1 MNKQAMR
8 ETFGA
13 ELVEIGR
20 TNDRL
25 VVLTA
30 DLADA
35 IKVQG
40 FAEAYPER
48 FFQMGISEADMMGTA
63 AGMALDGKISV
74 ATTFAIFATSLGH
87 QPIRLSVGYNSA
99 NVKICSSH
107 GGVTVGADGA
117 THQAFEDIA
126 LMRMIPG
133 MTVVV
138 PADAHEARAATRAI
152 IEHTGPVYLRLG
164 RIPTPIVTA
173 ADAPF
178 DLSAAV
184 ELRDGTDVAVCA
196 AGIMVPM
203 ALDAAHTLEKEHG
216 ISATVVNVHTIKPLD
231 TRTIVAAATRCGC
244 VVSAEEHS
252 VLGGLGGVIAETL
265 SSAYPVPLERVGV
278 QDTFGES
285 GEPDEILEAYGLT
298 SHAIVASAL
307 KVVDRKQSGAV

>member
-8 ETFGA
+8 EAFGA
-13 ELVEIGR
+13 ELVEIAR

-40 FAEAYPER
+40 FAEAYPKR

-63 AGMALDGKISV
+63 AGMALDGKIPV

-87 QPIRLSVGYNSA
+87 QPIRLSVGYNNA

-178 DLSAAV
+178 DLGAAV
-184 ELRDGTDVAVCA
+184 ELRDGTDVAVFA
-196 AGIMVPM
+196 TGMMVPM
-203 ALDAAHTLEKEHG
+203 ALDAADVLEKEHG

-231 TRTIVAAATRCGC
+231 TDTIIRAATRCGC
-244 VVSAEEHS
+244 AVTAEEHS

-278 QDTFGES
+278 QDTYGES

-307 KVVDRKQSGAV
+307 KVVDRKRNGAV

>member
-1 MNKQAMR
+1 MR
-8 ETFGA
+8 EAFGA

-63 AGMALDGKISV
+63 AGMALDGKIPV

-87 QPIRLSVGYNSA
+87 QPIRLSVGYNNA

-138 PADAHEARAATRAI
+138 PADANEARAATRAI

-173 ADAPF
+173 ADTPF
-178 DLSAAV
+178 DLTAAV
-184 ELRDGTDVAVCA
+184 ELRNGSDVAVCA

-203 ALDAAHTLEKEHG
+203 ALDAADILEKEHG
-216 ISATVVNVHTIKPLD
+216 IAATVVNVHTIKPLD

-244 VVSAEEHS
+244 VVTAEEHS
-252 VLGGLGGVIAETL
+252 VLGGLAGVVAETL
-265 SSAYPVPLERVGV
+265 STAYPVPLERVGV

-307 KVVDRKQSGAV
+307 KVVDRKRTGAV

>member
-1 MNKQAMR
+1 MKKHAMR
-8 ETFGA
+8 EAFGA
-13 ELVEIGR
+13 ELLEIAKK
-20 TNDRL
+20 NDRL

-35 IKVQG
+35 IKVQA
-40 FAEAYPER
+40 FAETYPER

-63 AGMALDGKISV
+63 AGMALDGKIPV

-87 QPIRLSVGYNSA
+87 QPIRLSVGYNQA

-164 RIPTPIVTA
+164 RIPTPIVTI
-173 ADAPF
+173 ADSPF
-178 DLSAAV
+178 ELGAAV
-184 ELRDGTDVAVCA
+184 ELREGKDAVVFST
-196 AGIMVPM
+196 GIMVPM
-203 ALDAAHTLEKEHG
+203 AIEAANILKSEHG
-216 ISATVVNVHTIKPLD
+216 LSLAVVNVHTIKPLD
-231 TRTIVAAATRCGC
+231 TSTIVESAKRCGC
-244 VVSAEEHS
+244 AVTAEEHS
-252 VLGGLGGVIAETL
+252 ILGGLGGAIAETL
-265 SSAYPVPLERVGV
+265 SSFYPVPLERVGV
-278 QDTFGES
+278 QDTYGES

-298 SHAIVASAL
+298 SHAIVASVL
-307 KVVDRKQSGAV
+307 KVVDRKRNGTV